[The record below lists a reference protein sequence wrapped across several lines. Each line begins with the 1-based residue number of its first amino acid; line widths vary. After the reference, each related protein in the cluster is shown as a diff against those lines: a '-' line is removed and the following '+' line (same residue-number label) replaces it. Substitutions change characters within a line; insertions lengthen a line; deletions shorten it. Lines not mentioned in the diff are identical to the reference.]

1 MLFLVYMY
9 DIKSEDCFWLVCA
22 RFPYRQI
29 QYRKLHEID
38 DGMHTKDYHTHG
50 GERDTTHE
58 A

>member
-1 MLFLVYMY
+1 MY

-29 QYRKLHEID
+29 QNRKLHEID